1 MPVKFRSEMK
11 CSSSYRVR
19 PAALANEV
27 SIDVRSGSRFASPSE
42 AHIKFRQPGEVV
54 ASAIMPSFMIID
66 LLRRPR
72 VGTAAYFGS
81 YNI

>member
-1 MPVKFRSEMK
+1 MPFRSEVK
-11 CSSSYRVR
+11 CSSSYRGR
-19 PAALANEV
+19 PAALAGPGAV
-27 SIDVRSGSRFASPSE
+27 SQAQARPT
-42 AHIKFRQPGEVV
+42 FRQPGEVV